1 MTLDEMA
8 ERAQRHLD
16 GMTVNKDAMARDV
29 LQLVEAIRGAQRRAA
44 DRNCTVNS
52 PRGGAFQ
59 TTFDDIFEGIFRG
72 RN

>member
-29 LQLVEAIRGAQRRAA
+29 LRLVAAIKAAQQRTHRQPGGFAEA
-44 DRNCTVNS
+44 
-52 PRGGAFQ
+52 
-59 TTFDDIFEGIFRG
+59 FDSIFEGIFRG
-72 RN
+72 R

>member
-29 LQLVEAIRGAQRRAA
+29 LQLVAAIKAAQQRTRRQ
-44 DRNCTVNS
+44 
-52 PRGGAFQ
+52 PGGFAEVFG
-59 TTFDDIFEGIFRG
+59 DIFGEVFRG
-72 RN
+72 R